1 MDAFTGK
8 EQNRANVVPMMCQFE
23 RLEVKDLSTNYITG
37 IMTNPEIGVI
47 VITVK
52 NKADR
57 MSPERKNH
65 GNS

>member
-1 MDAFTGK
+1 MD
-8 EQNRANVVPMMCQFE
+8 
-23 RLEVKDLSTNYITG
+23 YITS
-37 IMTNPEIGVI
+37 IMTNSQIGVI

>member
-1 MDAFTGK
+1 
-8 EQNRANVVPMMCQFE
+8 MMCQFE